1 MRVNEIDLPISIRA
15 FTVVDENGIPTV
27 FVNRRYC
34 AERER
39 EACRHEKAHIDH
51 DDFYALESADVIER
65 VRHEELSSKKEE
77 ER

>member
-15 FTVVDENGIPTV
+15 FTVVDENGDATV

-39 EACRHEKAHIDH
+39 ESCEHEKRHIEN

-65 VRHEELSSKKEE
+65 VRHG
-77 ER
+77 RD